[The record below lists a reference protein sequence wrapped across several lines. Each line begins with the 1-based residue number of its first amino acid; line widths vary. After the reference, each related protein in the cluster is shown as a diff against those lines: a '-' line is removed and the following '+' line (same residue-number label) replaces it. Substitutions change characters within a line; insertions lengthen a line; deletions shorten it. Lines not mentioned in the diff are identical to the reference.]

1 MKFEDNPKLKKKS
14 YLNKYLFGFKKS
26 SKKVTKLSLLK
37 SKSSNERSS

>member
-1 MKFEDNPKLKKKS
+1 MKFKDNPKLKKKN

-26 SKKVTKLSLLK
+26 SKKVTKLLLLK

>member
-1 MKFEDNPKLKKKS
+1 MKFEDNQKLKKKS

-37 SKSSNERSS
+37 SKSSNESSS